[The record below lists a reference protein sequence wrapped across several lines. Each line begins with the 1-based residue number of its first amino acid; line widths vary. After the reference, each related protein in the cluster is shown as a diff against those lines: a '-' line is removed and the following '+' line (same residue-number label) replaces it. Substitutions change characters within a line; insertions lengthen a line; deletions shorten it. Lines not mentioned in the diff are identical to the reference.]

1 MKKARVLLIE
11 DDATLSRFVDVAF
24 AELPVDLTYCK
35 SVAEGLQQ
43 LAESTFNLILTDL
56 MLPGD
61 SGLVLLERLANEP
74 HLQGNAKIVVW
85 SGGMTPDISRQL
97 KALGAWRILVKPVPL
112 RDLQACVQDALRAH
126 SFFAP
131 TPASLTRED
140 EGNDVVELYFNG
152 NVPLYTQYR
161 QKCLLQFE
169 ADVETGDAAV
179 ANDDLDSLRHLTHSL
194 KSVLKTLGFSAASQL
209 ARELEA
215 FCGDGMSK
223 PVHAHWHKLR
233 LMLLQLSQTQ

>member
-43 LAESTFNLILTDL
+43 LAENAFNLILTDL

-61 SGLVLLERLANEP
+61 SGLDLMERLANEP
-74 HLQGNAKIVVW
+74 HLQGNAKVVVW
-85 SGGMTPDISRQL
+85 SGGMTQDISRQL
-97 KALGAWRILVKPVPL
+97 KALGAWRILIKPVPL
-112 RDLQACVQDALRAH
+112 RDLQACVRDALHAPPL
-126 SFFAP
+126 FAP
-131 TPASLTRED
+131 TLAPLPRESD
-140 EGNDVVELYFNG
+140 DVVELYFNG

-161 QKCLLQFE
+161 QKCLTQFE
-169 ADVETGDAAV
+169 ADVENGDAAL
-179 ANDDLDSLRHLTHSL
+179 ARDDLDSLRHLAHSL
-194 KSVLKTLGFSAASQL
+194 KSVLMTLGFSAASQL
-209 ARELEA
+209 ARELEVL
-215 FCGDGMSK
+215 CGDGKPK

-233 LMLLQLSQTQ
+233 LLLLRLSQLQ